1 MDNKY
6 INWKGN
12 EVLTIFG
19 SGFGSHPDNAK
30 VNIDGVAC
38 TVTATIDSRI
48 QCTTGERRT
57 HVTPSTFEVIID
69 EKGKATTNG
78 VELMYI
84 CNFSDNDCWGSD
96 YAPGPGDT
104 MHIPKGFNL
113 VIDVDQVPNMEGASF
128 NDVPYLEAV
137 VVEGSLIFRPNK
149 TNESHKRTFSARH
162 IVVREGALEIG
173 TETDPYTS

>member
-1 MDNKY
+1 
-6 INWKGN
+6 
-12 EVLTIFG
+12 
-19 SGFGSHPDNAK
+19 
-30 VNIDGVAC
+30 
-38 TVTATIDSRI
+38 
-48 QCTTGERRT
+48 
-57 HVTPSTFEVIID
+57 
-69 EKGKATTNG
+69 
-78 VELMYI
+78 MYI

-173 TETDPYTS
+173 TETDPYTSQLEIVLYGNKEDPQLPQFGNKAIGIWQGSLNIHGKKRSHSWVELRSTF